1 MSLQTNRDPAQVQS
15 RARNCAPSKCA
26 SVAGRACSLARS
38 LAPSR
43 ERGTEGRKTATVGAT
58 DTQRLLTSG
67 SVAGS
72 TGSSLCPSVRTN

>member
-1 MSLQTNRDPAQVQS
+1 MSLQTNRDPAQVQR
-15 RARNCAPSKCA
+15 RARNCGPWKCA
-26 SVAGRACSLARS
+26 SVAGRGCS
-38 LAPSR
+38 LAPSL